1 MKRLVAFLLAAVM
14 CLTLAACAGGTKDN
28 STEQAEPAQNQT
40 QTEPTEQASDS
51 DTLDLSKLKIA
62 GMPAD
67 ASVGFFQS
75 VAKGMEAAGEAFGV
89 QLDIQYT
96 SRDLNK
102 EQTLTDTYLAQG
114 YDGLVMNCSDS
125 SAITGCLQK
134 AADAGVPFIS
144 VDTTPERTDL
154 AAGTVTSDNYAG
166 GYAAGKLM
174 MELLPEGG
182 DIIMTKLEFASVAMD
197 QRYQGF
203 EDAIEGSNIN
213 VVDYIEQDGTRED
226 TLTKIAPM
234 LTKYDTLVGIYCT
247 QGDPAIGALSAVDT
261 AGLSDKITII
271 SYDVEDEVAEAIK
284 NGTTA
289 QFRAKYREADVL
301 LVDDI
306 QFIAGR
312 MSTQEEF
319 FHTFEALHQANK
331 QIVLTSDRPPKEITT
346 LEERLRGRFE
356 MGLLAD
362 VQPPDID
369 TRIAIVKSKSQQLGI
384 PMTDEVAQYIAEQL
398 KNNVRQ
404 LDGAVTRMRANLM
417 MGDPM
422 SISTAKSAI
431 RDIRADSQPTPITV
445 ERIVSEVS
453 HTLGV
458 SPKDICSKS
467 RVASISQARKIVVY
481 VVRSMTDIPM
491 QQIGE
496 ELGKRDHSTIVYA
509 YQEAEKQY
517 HADSSFRSLVDD
529 IIKNI
534 RSST

>member
-1 MKRLVAFLLAAVM
+1 ME
-14 CLTLAACAGGTKDN
+14 TI
-28 STEQAEPAQNQT
+28 TEVWNGVLQY
-40 QTEPTEQASDS
+40 
-51 DTLDLSKLKIA
+51 LHDLQDISET
-62 GMPAD
+62 G
-67 ASVGFFQS
+67 FQS
-75 VAKGMEAAGEAFGV
+75 WITCIRPVAMESDRIVVSVHTDF
-89 QLDIQYT
+89 QRDIISTHYADKIRQAILQVVGLPL
-96 SRDLNK
+96 SL
-102 EQTLTDTYLAQG
+102 QILTDTEMQSSEDEA
-114 YDGLVMNCSDS
+114 VTAAEEEEDS
-125 SAITGCLQK
+125 RNFVQR
-134 AADAGVPFIS
+134 S
-144 VDTTPERTDL
+144 VDNEYTFDNFVVGSSNKFAH
-154 AAGTVTSDNYAG
+154 AAAQAVANNPARFYNPLFIYGGSGLGKTHLLYAICNRIKQMNPQSRIL
-166 GYAAGKLM
+166 Y
-174 MELLPEGG
+174 
-182 DIIMTKLEFASVAMD
+182 TKGE
-197 QRYQGF
+197 
-203 EDAIEGSNIN
+203 
-213 VVDYIEQDGTRED
+213 
-226 TLTKIAPM
+226 TLTNE
-234 LTKYDTLVGIYCT
+234 LV
-247 QGDPAIGALSAVDT
+247 
-261 AGLSDKITII
+261 
-271 SYDVEDEVAEAIK
+271 EAIK

-301 LVDDI
+301 LGDDI

>member
-1 MKRLVAFLLAAVM
+1 METITEVWNGVLQYLHDLQDISETGFQSWITCIRPVAMESDRIVVSVHTDFQR
-14 CLTLAACAGGTKDN
+14 DII
-28 STEQAEPAQNQT
+28 STHYADKIRQAIVQVVGLP
-40 QTEPTEQASDS
+40 
-51 DTLDLSKLKIA
+51 LSLKI
-62 GMPAD
+62 
-67 ASVGFFQS
+67 
-75 VAKGMEAAGEAFGV
+75 
-89 QLDIQYT
+89 
-96 SRDLNK
+96 
-102 EQTLTDTYLAQG
+102 LTDTETQSSEEEA
-114 YDGLVMNCSDS
+114 VTAAEEEEDS
-125 SAITGCLQK
+125 RNFVQR
-134 AADAGVPFIS
+134 S
-144 VDTTPERTDL
+144 VDNEYTFDNFVVGSSNKFAH
-154 AAGTVTSDNYAG
+154 AAAQAVANNPARFYNPLFIYGGSGLGKTHLLYAICNRIKQMNPQSRIL
-166 GYAAGKLM
+166 Y
-174 MELLPEGG
+174 
-182 DIIMTKLEFASVAMD
+182 TKGE
-197 QRYQGF
+197 
-203 EDAIEGSNIN
+203 
-213 VVDYIEQDGTRED
+213 
-226 TLTKIAPM
+226 TLTNE
-234 LTKYDTLVGIYCT
+234 LV
-247 QGDPAIGALSAVDT
+247 
-261 AGLSDKITII
+261 
-271 SYDVEDEVAEAIK
+271 EAIK

>member
-1 MKRLVAFLLAAVM
+1 ME
-14 CLTLAACAGGTKDN
+14 TI
-28 STEQAEPAQNQT
+28 TEVWNGVLQY
-40 QTEPTEQASDS
+40 
-51 DTLDLSKLKIA
+51 LHDLQDISET
-62 GMPAD
+62 G
-67 ASVGFFQS
+67 FQS
-75 VAKGMEAAGEAFGV
+75 WITCIRPVAMESDRIVVSVHTDF
-89 QLDIQYT
+89 QRDIISTHYADKIRQAILQVVGLPL
-96 SRDLNK
+96 SL
-102 EQTLTDTYLAQG
+102 QILTDTEMQSSEDEAVTAAE
-114 YDGLVMNCSDS
+114 DEEDS
-125 SAITGCLQK
+125 RNFVQR
-134 AADAGVPFIS
+134 S
-144 VDTTPERTDL
+144 VDNEYTFDNFVVGSSNKFAH
-154 AAGTVTSDNYAG
+154 AAAQAVANNPARFYNPLFIYGGSGLGKTHLLYAICNRIKQMNPQSRIL
-166 GYAAGKLM
+166 Y
-174 MELLPEGG
+174 
-182 DIIMTKLEFASVAMD
+182 TKGE
-197 QRYQGF
+197 
-203 EDAIEGSNIN
+203 
-213 VVDYIEQDGTRED
+213 
-226 TLTKIAPM
+226 TLTNE
-234 LTKYDTLVGIYCT
+234 LV
-247 QGDPAIGALSAVDT
+247 
-261 AGLSDKITII
+261 
-271 SYDVEDEVAEAIK
+271 EAIK

>member
-1 MKRLVAFLLAAVM
+1 ME
-14 CLTLAACAGGTKDN
+14 TI
-28 STEQAEPAQNQT
+28 TEVWNGVLQY
-40 QTEPTEQASDS
+40 
-51 DTLDLSKLKIA
+51 LHDLQDISET
-62 GMPAD
+62 G
-67 ASVGFFQS
+67 FQS
-75 VAKGMEAAGEAFGV
+75 WITCIRPVAMESDRIVVSVHTDF
-89 QLDIQYT
+89 QRDIISTHYADKIRQAILQVVGLPL
-96 SRDLNK
+96 SL
-102 EQTLTDTYLAQG
+102 QILTDTEMQSSEDEA
-114 YDGLVMNCSDS
+114 VTAAEEEEDS
-125 SAITGCLQK
+125 RNFVQR
-134 AADAGVPFIS
+134 S
-144 VDTTPERTDL
+144 VDNEYTFDNFVVGSSNKFAH
-154 AAGTVTSDNYAG
+154 AAAQAVANNPARFYNPLFIYGGSGLGKPHLLYAICNRIKQMNPQSRIL
-166 GYAAGKLM
+166 Y
-174 MELLPEGG
+174 
-182 DIIMTKLEFASVAMD
+182 TKGE
-197 QRYQGF
+197 
-203 EDAIEGSNIN
+203 
-213 VVDYIEQDGTRED
+213 
-226 TLTKIAPM
+226 TLTNE
-234 LTKYDTLVGIYCT
+234 LV
-247 QGDPAIGALSAVDT
+247 
-261 AGLSDKITII
+261 
-271 SYDVEDEVAEAIK
+271 EAIK

>member
-1 MKRLVAFLLAAVM
+1 METITEVWNGVLQYLHDLQDISETGFQSWITCIRPVAMESDRIVVSVHTDFQR
-14 CLTLAACAGGTKDN
+14 DII
-28 STEQAEPAQNQT
+28 STHYADKIRQAIVQVVGLP
-40 QTEPTEQASDS
+40 
-51 DTLDLSKLKIA
+51 LSLKI
-62 GMPAD
+62 
-67 ASVGFFQS
+67 
-75 VAKGMEAAGEAFGV
+75 
-89 QLDIQYT
+89 
-96 SRDLNK
+96 
-102 EQTLTDTYLAQG
+102 LTDTETQSSEEEA
-114 YDGLVMNCSDS
+114 VTAAEEEEDS
-125 SAITGCLQK
+125 RNFVQR
-134 AADAGVPFIS
+134 S
-144 VDTTPERTDL
+144 VDNEYTFDNFVVGSSNKFAH
-154 AAGTVTSDNYAG
+154 AAAQAVANNPARFYNPLFIYGGSGLGKTHLLYAICNRIKQMNPQSRIL
-166 GYAAGKLM
+166 Y
-174 MELLPEGG
+174 
-182 DIIMTKLEFASVAMD
+182 TKGE
-197 QRYQGF
+197 
-203 EDAIEGSNIN
+203 
-213 VVDYIEQDGTRED
+213 
-226 TLTKIAPM
+226 TLTNE
-234 LTKYDTLVGIYCT
+234 LV
-247 QGDPAIGALSAVDT
+247 
-261 AGLSDKITII
+261 
-271 SYDVEDEVAEAIK
+271 EAIK

-384 PMTDEVAQYIAEQL
+384 PITDEVAQYIAEQL

-431 RDIRADSQPTPITV
+431 RDIRADSQPAPITV
-445 ERIVSEVS
+445 ERIVNEVS

-481 VVRSMTDIPM
+481 VVRSMTEIPM

>member
-1 MKRLVAFLLAAVM
+1 METITEVWNGVLQYLHDLQDISETGFQSWITCIRPVAMESDRIVVSVHTDFQR
-14 CLTLAACAGGTKDN
+14 DII
-28 STEQAEPAQNQT
+28 STHYADKIRQAIMQVVGLP
-40 QTEPTEQASDS
+40 
-51 DTLDLSKLKIA
+51 LSLKI
-62 GMPAD
+62 
-67 ASVGFFQS
+67 
-75 VAKGMEAAGEAFGV
+75 
-89 QLDIQYT
+89 
-96 SRDLNK
+96 
-102 EQTLTDTYLAQG
+102 LTDTETQSSEEEA
-114 YDGLVMNCSDS
+114 VTAAEEEEDS
-125 SAITGCLQK
+125 RNFVQR
-134 AADAGVPFIS
+134 S
-144 VDTTPERTDL
+144 VDNEYTFDNFVVGSSNKFAH
-154 AAGTVTSDNYAG
+154 AAAQAVANNPARFYNPLFIYGGSGLGKTHLLYAICNRIKQMNPQSRIL
-166 GYAAGKLM
+166 Y
-174 MELLPEGG
+174 
-182 DIIMTKLEFASVAMD
+182 TKGE
-197 QRYQGF
+197 
-203 EDAIEGSNIN
+203 
-213 VVDYIEQDGTRED
+213 
-226 TLTKIAPM
+226 TLTNE
-234 LTKYDTLVGIYCT
+234 LV
-247 QGDPAIGALSAVDT
+247 
-261 AGLSDKITII
+261 
-271 SYDVEDEVAEAIK
+271 EAIK

-384 PMTDEVAQYIAEQL
+384 PITDEVAQYIAEQL

-431 RDIRADSQPTPITV
+431 RDIRADSQPAPITV

-481 VVRSMTDIPM
+481 VVRSMTEIPM

>member
-1 MKRLVAFLLAAVM
+1 METITEVWNGVLQYLHDLQDISETGFQSWITCIRPVAMESDRIVVSVHTDFQR
-14 CLTLAACAGGTKDN
+14 DII
-28 STEQAEPAQNQT
+28 STHYADKIRQAIVQVVGLP
-40 QTEPTEQASDS
+40 
-51 DTLDLSKLKIA
+51 LSLKI
-62 GMPAD
+62 
-67 ASVGFFQS
+67 
-75 VAKGMEAAGEAFGV
+75 
-89 QLDIQYT
+89 
-96 SRDLNK
+96 
-102 EQTLTDTYLAQG
+102 LTDTEMQSSEEEA
-114 YDGLVMNCSDS
+114 VTAAEEEEDS
-125 SAITGCLQK
+125 RNFVQR
-134 AADAGVPFIS
+134 S
-144 VDTTPERTDL
+144 VDNEYTFDNFVVGSSNKFAH
-154 AAGTVTSDNYAG
+154 AAAQAVANNPARFYNPLFIYGGSGLGKTHLLYAICNRIKQMNPQSRIL
-166 GYAAGKLM
+166 Y
-174 MELLPEGG
+174 
-182 DIIMTKLEFASVAMD
+182 TKGE
-197 QRYQGF
+197 
-203 EDAIEGSNIN
+203 
-213 VVDYIEQDGTRED
+213 
-226 TLTKIAPM
+226 TLTNE
-234 LTKYDTLVGIYCT
+234 LV
-247 QGDPAIGALSAVDT
+247 
-261 AGLSDKITII
+261 
-271 SYDVEDEVAEAIK
+271 EAIK

-384 PMTDEVAQYIAEQL
+384 PITDEVAQYISEQL

-431 RDIRADSQPTPITV
+431 RDIRADSQPAPITV
-445 ERIVSEVS
+445 ERIVNEVS

-458 SPKDICSKS
+458 SPKEICSKS

-481 VVRSMTDIPM
+481 VVRSMTEIPM

>member
-1 MKRLVAFLLAAVM
+1 METITEVWNGVLQYLHDLQDISETGFQSWITCIRPVAMESDRIVVSVHTDFQR
-14 CLTLAACAGGTKDN
+14 DII
-28 STEQAEPAQNQT
+28 STHYADKIRQAIVQVVGLP
-40 QTEPTEQASDS
+40 
-51 DTLDLSKLKIA
+51 LSLKI
-62 GMPAD
+62 
-67 ASVGFFQS
+67 
-75 VAKGMEAAGEAFGV
+75 
-89 QLDIQYT
+89 
-96 SRDLNK
+96 
-102 EQTLTDTYLAQG
+102 LTDTETQSSEEEA
-114 YDGLVMNCSDS
+114 VTAAEEEEDS
-125 SAITGCLQK
+125 RNFVQR
-134 AADAGVPFIS
+134 S
-144 VDTTPERTDL
+144 VDNEYTFDNFVVGSSNKFAH
-154 AAGTVTSDNYAG
+154 AAAQAVANNPARFYNPLFIYGGSGLGKTHLLYAICNRIKQMNPQSRIL
-166 GYAAGKLM
+166 Y
-174 MELLPEGG
+174 
-182 DIIMTKLEFASVAMD
+182 TKGE
-197 QRYQGF
+197 
-203 EDAIEGSNIN
+203 
-213 VVDYIEQDGTRED
+213 
-226 TLTKIAPM
+226 TLTNE
-234 LTKYDTLVGIYCT
+234 LV
-247 QGDPAIGALSAVDT
+247 
-261 AGLSDKITII
+261 
-271 SYDVEDEVAEAIK
+271 EAIK

-362 VQPPDID
+362 VQPPDSD

-384 PMTDEVAQYIAEQL
+384 PITDEVAQYIAEQL

-431 RDIRADSQPTPITV
+431 RDIRADSQPAPITV

-481 VVRSMTDIPM
+481 VVRSMTEIPM

>member
-1 MKRLVAFLLAAVM
+1 METITEVWNGVLQYLHDLQDISETGFQSWITCIRPVAMESDRIVVSVHTDFQR
-14 CLTLAACAGGTKDN
+14 DII
-28 STEQAEPAQNQT
+28 STHYADKIRQAIVQVVGLP
-40 QTEPTEQASDS
+40 
-51 DTLDLSKLKIA
+51 LSLKI
-62 GMPAD
+62 
-67 ASVGFFQS
+67 
-75 VAKGMEAAGEAFGV
+75 
-89 QLDIQYT
+89 
-96 SRDLNK
+96 
-102 EQTLTDTYLAQG
+102 LTDTETQSSEEEA
-114 YDGLVMNCSDS
+114 VTAAEEEEDS
-125 SAITGCLQK
+125 RNFVQR
-134 AADAGVPFIS
+134 S
-144 VDTTPERTDL
+144 VDNEYTFDNFVVGSSNKFAH
-154 AAGTVTSDNYAG
+154 AAAQAVANNPARFYNPLFIYGGSGLGKTHLLYAICNRIKQMNPQSRIL
-166 GYAAGKLM
+166 Y
-174 MELLPEGG
+174 
-182 DIIMTKLEFASVAMD
+182 TKGE
-197 QRYQGF
+197 
-203 EDAIEGSNIN
+203 
-213 VVDYIEQDGTRED
+213 
-226 TLTKIAPM
+226 TLTNE
-234 LTKYDTLVGIYCT
+234 LV
-247 QGDPAIGALSAVDT
+247 
-261 AGLSDKITII
+261 
-271 SYDVEDEVAEAIK
+271 EAIK

-431 RDIRADSQPTPITV
+431 RDIRADSQPAPITV

-481 VVRSMTDIPM
+481 VVRSMTEIPM

>member
-1 MKRLVAFLLAAVM
+1 METITEVWNGVLQYLHDLQDISETGFQSWITCIRPVAMESDRIVVSVHTDFQR
-14 CLTLAACAGGTKDN
+14 DII
-28 STEQAEPAQNQT
+28 STHYADKIRQAIMQVVGLP
-40 QTEPTEQASDS
+40 
-51 DTLDLSKLKIA
+51 LSLKI
-62 GMPAD
+62 
-67 ASVGFFQS
+67 
-75 VAKGMEAAGEAFGV
+75 
-89 QLDIQYT
+89 
-96 SRDLNK
+96 
-102 EQTLTDTYLAQG
+102 LTDTETQSSEEEA
-114 YDGLVMNCSDS
+114 VTAAEEEEDS
-125 SAITGCLQK
+125 RNFVQR
-134 AADAGVPFIS
+134 S
-144 VDTTPERTDL
+144 VDNEYTFDNFVVGSSNKFAH
-154 AAGTVTSDNYAG
+154 AAAQAVANNPARFYNPLFIYGGSGLGKTHLLYAICNRIKQMNPQSRIL
-166 GYAAGKLM
+166 Y
-174 MELLPEGG
+174 
-182 DIIMTKLEFASVAMD
+182 TKGE
-197 QRYQGF
+197 
-203 EDAIEGSNIN
+203 
-213 VVDYIEQDGTRED
+213 
-226 TLTKIAPM
+226 TLTNE
-234 LTKYDTLVGIYCT
+234 LV
-247 QGDPAIGALSAVDT
+247 
-261 AGLSDKITII
+261 
-271 SYDVEDEVAEAIK
+271 EAIK

-431 RDIRADSQPTPITV
+431 RDIRADSQPAPITV

-481 VVRSMTDIPM
+481 VVRSMTEIPM

>member
-1 MKRLVAFLLAAVM
+1 ME
-14 CLTLAACAGGTKDN
+14 TI
-28 STEQAEPAQNQT
+28 TEVWNGVLQY
-40 QTEPTEQASDS
+40 
-51 DTLDLSKLKIA
+51 LHDLQDISET
-62 GMPAD
+62 G
-67 ASVGFFQS
+67 FQS
-75 VAKGMEAAGEAFGV
+75 WITCIRPVAMESDRIVVSVHTDFQRDIISTHYADKIRQAIV
-89 QLDIQYT
+89 QVVGLPLSLQI
-96 SRDLNK
+96 
-102 EQTLTDTYLAQG
+102 LTDTEMQSSEDEA
-114 YDGLVMNCSDS
+114 VTAAEEEEDS
-125 SAITGCLQK
+125 RNFVQR
-134 AADAGVPFIS
+134 S
-144 VDTTPERTDL
+144 VDNEYTFDNFVVGSSNKFAH
-154 AAGTVTSDNYAG
+154 AAAQAVANNPARFYNPLFIYGGSGLGKTHLLYAICNRIKQMNPQSRIL
-166 GYAAGKLM
+166 Y
-174 MELLPEGG
+174 
-182 DIIMTKLEFASVAMD
+182 TKGE
-197 QRYQGF
+197 
-203 EDAIEGSNIN
+203 
-213 VVDYIEQDGTRED
+213 
-226 TLTKIAPM
+226 TLTNE
-234 LTKYDTLVGIYCT
+234 LV
-247 QGDPAIGALSAVDT
+247 
-261 AGLSDKITII
+261 
-271 SYDVEDEVAEAIK
+271 EAIK

>member
-1 MKRLVAFLLAAVM
+1 METITEVWNGVLQYLHDLQDISETGFQSWITCIRPVAMESDRIVVSVHTDFQR
-14 CLTLAACAGGTKDN
+14 DII
-28 STEQAEPAQNQT
+28 STHYADKIRQAIVQVVGLP
-40 QTEPTEQASDS
+40 
-51 DTLDLSKLKIA
+51 LSLKI
-62 GMPAD
+62 
-67 ASVGFFQS
+67 
-75 VAKGMEAAGEAFGV
+75 
-89 QLDIQYT
+89 
-96 SRDLNK
+96 
-102 EQTLTDTYLAQG
+102 LTDTETQSSEEEA
-114 YDGLVMNCSDS
+114 VTAAEEEEDS
-125 SAITGCLQK
+125 RNFVQR
-134 AADAGVPFIS
+134 S
-144 VDTTPERTDL
+144 VDNEYTFDNFVVGSSNKFAH
-154 AAGTVTSDNYAG
+154 AAAQAVANNPARFYNPLFIYGGSGLGKTHLLYAICNRIKQMNPQSRIL
-166 GYAAGKLM
+166 Y
-174 MELLPEGG
+174 
-182 DIIMTKLEFASVAMD
+182 TKGE
-197 QRYQGF
+197 
-203 EDAIEGSNIN
+203 
-213 VVDYIEQDGTRED
+213 
-226 TLTKIAPM
+226 TLTNE
-234 LTKYDTLVGIYCT
+234 LV
-247 QGDPAIGALSAVDT
+247 
-261 AGLSDKITII
+261 
-271 SYDVEDEVAEAIK
+271 EAIK

-384 PMTDEVAQYIAEQL
+384 PITDEVAQYIAEQL

-431 RDIRADSQPTPITV
+431 RDIRADSQPAPITV

-481 VVRSMTDIPM
+481 VVRSMTEIPM